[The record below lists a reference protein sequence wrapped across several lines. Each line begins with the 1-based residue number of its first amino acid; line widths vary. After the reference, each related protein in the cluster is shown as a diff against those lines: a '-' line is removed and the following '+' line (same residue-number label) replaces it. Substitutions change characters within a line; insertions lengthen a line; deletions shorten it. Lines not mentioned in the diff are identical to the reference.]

1 MWSHSYT
8 YTVDREIFTKNL
20 HVDKFSQFVRSVN
33 IFLNFRV
40 WSQPRNCFNSEIFP
54 MYGRVTFVS
63 VVPHVQMWDHTYKCG
78 TTHTNMGPH
87 IQMWDHTYKYG
98 ITRTNVGSHTCVNV
112 SHLQILQFKLHIF
125 MT

>member
-63 VVPHVQMWDHTYKCG
+63 VVPHVQMWDHTYKL
-78 TTHTNMGPH
+78 MG
-87 IQMWDHTYKYG
+87 
-98 ITRTNVGSHTCVNV
+98 NVNL
-112 SHLQILQFKLHIF
+112 SHLQMLQYTDSWDKQCFIF
-125 MT
+125 P